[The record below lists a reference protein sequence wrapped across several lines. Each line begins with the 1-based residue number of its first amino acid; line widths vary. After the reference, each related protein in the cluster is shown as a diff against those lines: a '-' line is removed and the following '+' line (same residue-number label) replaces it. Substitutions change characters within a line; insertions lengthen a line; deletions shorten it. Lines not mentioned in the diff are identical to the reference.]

1 MFTPRG
7 ADSKNLPPKTQI
19 QKTKTMKKTL
29 LIGIIAPALSTGLAH
44 GATTTFGSDNDGL
57 GGFTNSAET
66 GTES

>member
-1 MFTPRG
+1 
-7 ADSKNLPPKTQI
+7 
-19 QKTKTMKKTL
+19 MKKTL